1 MLRVELVSP
10 DGLVKDAFDM
20 ADGMTLS
27 QAVRTLYPDDGGNFP
42 VPTVALVGAKA
53 AVRELG
59 DYDVPL
65 SGCYVQ
71 FRQLPCGG
79 GGGGGSNAMQI
90 VMQVAVIALAAAAT
104 WYVGGTGAIAGIS
117 ALGLGS
123 AMGGLAGAGVM
134 VLGTLLMGALCNQT
148 PIPQGQLGSTAAA
161 QSSPT
166 YSINSSGNTAR
177 LYQQEP
183 EIFGNMRVVPDYGAK
198 TWTYY
203 EGNDQMGCF
212 VYVIGR
218 GRYQVRQLAFG
229 ETPFWRDGKLVAGT
243 GYDVR
248 DIQIV
253 EPGQPVTIFPDNVVT
268 SDEVASQE
276 LFAPN
281 NAEYTGVVGPYV
293 TNGPGTK
300 TDRLLLDFVFQAGLG
315 YHNEQGKLTAYTV
328 RWRVEYRAIDD
339 TGAPLSGWAVLED
352 CSRTEGTLTAL
363 RITRSYTVAP
373 GRYEVR
379 CRRLSDTRGDSG
391 TLDKLLWGALRAIL
405 PGTRAYP
412 VTCVALR
419 IRANNVLSQAA
430 SNKFSAIVT
439 RKLPLYDVET
449 GTWSEE
455 TPTRSWAAAV
465 SHVCRCAWG
474 GRLADRSIDL
484 EALWRIGVRLEQRGW
499 HYDACIDGPY
509 LIWPLVAEMCQSQC
523 VIPRF
528 VGAVL
533 SFVEDGP
540 GRAPS
545 FALTPRTIVRGSFA
559 VTYHTWADDTPDD
572 VTLEYLDADYG
583 FQQRD
588 VTARLPESESREP
601 ANLSLLGITS
611 REHAFRVA
619 TRYAAHNRWRRV
631 SVECQVEALGRLVSR
646 GDICTVAHPR
656 FRDTL
661 SGKVEAW
668 DADRLALELRPDMA
682 ELPAFAAEA
691 GAELY
696 LALTR
701 PDGTVWGPC
710 RLAHWTAESA
720 QFEAADYTTLM
731 LQGHGSPF
739 EWLTSGTQCQPTA
752 WTLYTARQYQR
763 LMIVEHVGS
772 QDPLHYTLKLRNY
785 TEQSYAYDRMAVPLW
800 QDRGQLPQAA
810 ALTAPD
816 CFKVRLSSTTSLIL
830 TWLSV
835 PGAQGY
841 DVETSTD
848 GSAWMARGRAIVTQM
863 TVDVPPGR
871 AYARVR
877 AIGET
882 TTGPW
887 ATWQGDTTV
896 PVPATPVL
904 ALASPYQG
912 GEASLSWAPVPH
924 ADAYALALFAPGE
937 ATPFHVA
944 TLAADVSGFS
954 VAPEL
959 FRGGPTRTFRA
970 TLTAQGAAG
979 TSGEASLDVADP
991 APAAATAIEA
1001 EAAGDAVIFQE
1012 IVPVAADSTGFA
1024 LVRGNAPD
1032 FTAAGALELRETAS
1046 LPFTW
1051 AGLAPGRH
1059 YFRAAVKDAFYD
1071 ATATPL
1077 ELLWSA
1083 VLVVDVPAEGEAGGE
1098 GEGNGEE

>member
-10 DGLVKDAFDM
+10 DGLVRDAFEM
-20 ADGMTLS
+20 ADGMTLDE
-27 QAVRTLYPDDGGNFP
+27 AVRTLYPDGGGNFP
-42 VPTVALVGAKA
+42 APTVALVGARA

-59 DYDVPL
+59 DYDIPL
-65 SGCYVQ
+65 AECYIQ
-71 FRQLPCGG
+71 FRQLACGG
-79 GGGGGSNAMQI
+79 GGGGGSNAMQV
-90 VMQVAVIALAAAAT
+90 VMQVAVLALAAAAT
-104 WYVGGTGAIAGIS
+104 WYVGGTGAIAGIT

-123 AMGGLAGAGVM
+123 TWGGLAGAGVM

-183 EIFGNMRVVPDYGAK
+183 EIFGRMRVVPDYGAK

-203 EGNDQMGCF
+203 EGNDQIGCF

-218 GRYQVRQLAFG
+218 GRYAVEQLAFG
-229 ETPFWRDGKLVAGT
+229 ETPFWRDGKLVQDS
-243 GYDVR
+243 GYEVQAL
-248 DIQIV
+248 QIV
-253 EPGQPVTIFPDNVVT
+253 EPGQAVTIFPDNVTT
-268 SDEVASQE
+268 SDEVSSQE

-281 NAEYTGVVGPYV
+281 DAEYTGAVGPYV
-293 TNGPGTK
+293 TNAPGTK
-300 TDRLLLDFVFQAGLG
+300 TDKLLLDFVFQAGLG
-315 YHNEQGKLTAYTV
+315 YHDNKGKLVAYTV

-339 TGAPLSGWAVLED
+339 MGAPRSGWAVLED
-352 CSRTEGTLTAL
+352 CSYTEGTLTAQ
-363 RITRSYTVAP
+363 RITKSYTVAP

-391 TLDKLLWGALRAIL
+391 TLDTLLWGAMRAIL
-405 PGTRAYP
+405 PGTQAYP

-419 IRANNVLSQAA
+419 IRANNSLSQAA

-439 RKLPLYDVET
+439 RKLPLYDLET

-455 TPTRSWAAAV
+455 VTTRSWAAAV
-465 SHVCRCAWG
+465 SHVCRCTWG
-474 GRLADRSIDL
+474 GRLADRNIDL
-484 EALWRIGVRLEQRGW
+484 EALWRIGARLESRGW

-509 LIWPLVAEMCQSQC
+509 LVWQLLTEMCQSQC
-523 VIPRF
+523 VIPRL

-559 VTYHTWADDTPDD
+559 VTYHTWSEDTPDD
-572 VTLEYLDADYG
+572 VTLEYLDADFGY
-583 FQQRD
+583 QQRD
-588 VTARLPESESREP
+588 VTAKLPESESREP

-619 TRYAAHNRWRRV
+619 TRYAAHNRWRRI
-631 SVECQVEALGRLVSR
+631 SVECQVEAMGRLISR
-646 GDICTVAHPR
+646 GDLCTVAHPR

-661 SGKVEAW
+661 SGKVAAW
-668 DADRLALELRPDMA
+668 DADRLALELKPDMA
-682 ELPAFAAEA
+682 ELPAFATAE
-691 GAELY
+691 GAEHY
-696 LALTR
+696 LAVTR

-710 RLAHWTAESA
+710 RLAHWTAEAA
-720 QFEAADYTTLM
+720 QFDAADYTTLM
-731 LQGHGSPF
+731 LQGQGSPF
-739 EWLTSGTQCQPTA
+739 DWLTSGAQSLPTA

-763 LMIVEHVGS
+763 LMLVEHVGA

-785 TEQSYAYDRMAVPLW
+785 TDKSWAYDRMDVPLW
-800 QDRGQLPQAA
+800 QGRGQLPQAA
-810 ALTAPD
+810 ALTAPA
-816 CFKVRLSSTTSLIL
+816 CFKVRIQSTTSLLL

-835 PGAQGY
+835 PGAEGY
-841 DVETSTD
+841 DVQTSAD
-848 GSAWMARGRAIVTQM
+848 GATWLTRGRAIVTQM
-863 TVDVPPGR
+863 AVDVPQG
-871 AYARVR
+871 AAWARVR

-887 ATWQGDTTV
+887 SSWHGDTTV
-896 PVPATPVL
+896 PAPQTPVL
-904 ALASPYQG
+904 ALAAPYEG
-912 GEASLSWAPVPH
+912 GEAPLAWAAVPH
-924 ADAYALALFAPGE
+924 ADSYALALYAGAE
-937 ATPFHVA
+937 TTPFYAA
-944 TLAADVSGFS
+944 TLGADVTSFLVTPELYRG
-954 VAPEL
+954 APE
-959 FRGGPTRTFRA
+959 RSFRA
-970 TLTAQGAAG
+970 TLSAQGAAG
-979 TSGEASLDVADP
+979 ASGVSELAVDDP
-991 APAAATAIEA
+991 APPAVTSVEA
-1001 EAAGDAVIFQE
+1001 EAAGDAVIFSE
-1012 IVPVAADSTGFA
+1012 LSPVAEDSTGFA

-1032 FTAAGALELRETAS
+1032 FTAAGALELRHVES

-1083 VLVVDVPAEGEAGGE
+1083 VVAVDVPGADAGTDGDAEE
-1098 GEGNGEE
+1098 